1 MAILPNDQLASFLVK
16 NKLVEEKAMADAVAY
31 ATGSN
36 ILLEDAVLEKGLL
49 SDEKLGQALA
59 VYFKMPFINLTK
71 VAIPQDVIDL
81 IPDRVMRRQKAVAFA
96 RDVNGVKVAI
106 ADPKNLEVLQLVAK
120 KTGQKVLPHLATIAD
135 IQSTLRIY
143 QGDLQKIVDNL
154 IAEDIGKSP
163 ESMLEDPPVAKIVDA
178 VIEVAYQ
185 DRASDIHIEP
195 EETNS
200 LVRLRIDGVLQDV
213 MRVPKKLHDRMIT
226 RIKVL
231 SNLRTDEH
239 LAAQDGKMRARLEEE
254 NLDIRVS
261 IVPIADGEKAVLRLL
276 SSRSRQYTLQDLGM
290 LPVDLDKLTRA
301 FSKSYGAI
309 LSTGPTGSGKTTT
322 IYAIL
327 KIINTR
333 EKNITTIEDP
343 VEYRIKGAN
352 QIQVNSKTNLTF
364 ANGLRSVLRQDPNV
378 IFVGEIRDNETA
390 GIAVNAAL
398 TGHLVLSTLHT
409 NDAATAIPRLIDMK
423 VEPFLVAS
431 TVTVILAQRL
441 VRQICPECKYSLEA
455 TAEELTKSFPVELLK
470 ENLGSKAKYTIYKG
484 KGCKLCRMSG
494 YQGRVGLFEVLE
506 VDKEIRKLITERNDA
521 DVIAKAAAKA
531 GMKTIIAD
539 GFAKIATGVTTVE
552 EVVRVTKAEF
562 I

>member
-16 NKLVEEKAMADAVAY
+16 NKLVEEKAMAETVAY

-36 ILLEDAVLEKGLL
+36 IPLEDAVLEKSLL
-49 SDEKLGQALA
+49 SDEKFGQALA
-59 VYFKMPFINLTK
+59 VYFKMPFINLNK
-71 VAIPQDVIDL
+71 VTIPQDVIEL

-96 RDVNGVKVAI
+96 RDANGVKVAI

-154 IAEDIGKSP
+154 MAEDIGRTP

-195 EETNS
+195 EEANS

-290 LPVDLDKLTRA
+290 SPADLDKLTRA
-301 FSKSYGAI
+301 FTKSYGAI

-327 KIINTR
+327 KILNTR
-333 EKNITTIEDP
+333 EKNIATIEDP
-343 VEYRIKGAN
+343 VEYDIGGIN
-352 QIQVNSKTNLTF
+352 QIQVNPKTNLTF
-364 ANGLRSVLRQDPNV
+364 AEGLRSILRQDPD
-378 IFVGEIRDNETA
+378 IIYVGEIRDGETSD
-390 GIAVNAAL
+390 IAINSAM

-409 NDAATAIPRLIDMK
+409 NDAATALPRLIDMGI
-423 VEPFLVAS
+423 EPFLVAS
-431 TVTVILAQRL
+431 TVNIIIGQRL
-441 VRQICPECKYSLEA
+441 VRKICEKCKASSIKTFDEM
-455 TAEELTKSFPVELLK
+455 
-470 ENLGSKAKYTIYKG
+470 AK
-484 KGCKLCRMSG
+484 
-494 YQGRVGLFEVLE
+494 LFAADV
-506 VDKEIRKLITERNDA
+506 VKKHFGDTKEIRVYGGTGCEVCHTTGYSGRIGIFEILELSEEIKKLITQKA
-521 DVIAKAAAKA
+521 DSDMIAKKA
-531 GMKTIIAD
+531 IEEGMATMMEDGLDKIQLGITTI
-539 GFAKIATGVTTVE
+539 E
-552 EVVRVTKAEF
+552 EVMRVTKES
-562 I
+562 